1 MHASWLSLFLALAPA
16 ALGAGA
22 VDFDRE
28 MILAP
33 HAGEQ
38 REDREIA
45 RWQRQAEAPRATA
58 AAFEGL
64 GWAFVA
70 KARRTQ
76 DAGFYKLAEKTADV
90 IEASF
95 GAKVDAR
102 LLRGHVLHNLHCF
115 AEAETLARAL
125 VAARGIPADLA
136 LLSDVLVE
144 QGKLAEGVE
153 VLQRLANAKPGPE
166 TLARVAHVRWL
177 KGDLAGASVA
187 MESAVRMATPQ
198 GEAYAWLLVRLSG
211 FCLQASDTMRAL
223 ALADAAG
230 EQISDYAP
238 ALLARGKAL
247 LTRGSVADAIA
258 SLRRAEELNPLPDY
272 QWWLADAL
280 RVAQQFAEAEQVEAR
295 LKAQGAAGDPRTFAL
310 FLATRGIDA
319 ATAVRLA
326 RAERDERADVFTH
339 DALAWALAASG
350 DFAAA
355 EVAMTAAL
363 AERTKDARLFLH
375 AGVIARAQ
383 EKHATA
389 AAFFER
395 ARAAAGTLTP
405 AERTL
410 LERRAEET
418 AQ

>member
-1 MHASWLSLFLALAPA
+1 MHASWFSLVLALAPA

-38 REDREIA
+38 PEDREIA
-45 RWQRQAEAPRATA
+45 RWQRQAEAPAATA
-58 AAFEGL
+58 GAFEGL

-90 IEASF
+90 IAARF
-95 GAKVDAR
+95 GAKADAR
-102 LLRGHVLHNLHCF
+102 LLRGHALHNLHRF
-115 AEAETLARAL
+115 AEAETIARAL
-125 VAARGIPADLA
+125 VAERGVPAELA

-144 QGKLAEGVE
+144 QGKLAEGVA
-153 VLQRLANAKPGPE
+153 VLQRLANVKPGPE
-166 TLARVAHVRWL
+166 TLARIAHVRWL
-177 KGDLAGASVA
+177 KGDLAGASAA
-187 MESAVRMATPQ
+187 MEAAVRMATPQ
-198 GEAYAWLLVRLSG
+198 GEAQAWLLVRLSG
-211 FCLQASDTMRAL
+211 FCLQAGDVSRAL
-223 ALADAAG
+223 ALAGAAG
-230 EQISDYAP
+230 EQVSDYAP

-247 LTRGSVADAIA
+247 LANGKLADAITP
-258 SLRRAEELNPLPDY
+258 LRRAEELNPLPEY

-280 RVAQQFAEAEQVEAR
+280 RAAKQFAEAERVEAR
-295 LKAQGAAGDPRTFAL
+295 LKARGAASDARTFAL
-310 FLATRGIDA
+310 FLATRGVDA

-326 RAERDERADVFTH
+326 RAEREERADVFTH
-339 DALAWALAASG
+339 DALAWALAVSG

-355 EVAMTAAL
+355 EAAMTAAL
-363 AERTKDARLFLH
+363 AEGTKDARLFLH
-375 AGVIARAQ
+375 AGEIARAREQ
-383 EKHATA
+383 RA
-389 AAFFER
+389 AAVAFFAQ

-405 AERTL
+405 TERAL
-410 LERRAEET
+410 LEQRAEEA